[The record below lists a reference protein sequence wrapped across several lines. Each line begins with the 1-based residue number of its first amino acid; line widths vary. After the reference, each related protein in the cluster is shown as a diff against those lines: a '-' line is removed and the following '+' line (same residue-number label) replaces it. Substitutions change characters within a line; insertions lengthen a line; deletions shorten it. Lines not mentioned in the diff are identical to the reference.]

1 MKIAV
6 VGASGNAGSRIVTE
20 LASRGHTVTAIA
32 RHPEKIA
39 EPAQRHGEAGRRAWT
54 RPAWP
59 RCSPAMMP
67 RSARCISSTA
77 IRPG

>member
-32 RHPEKIA
+32 RNPGKIKA
-39 EPAQRHGEAGRRAWT
+39 EPKGKAA
-54 RPAWP
+54 
-59 RCSPAMMP
+59 
-67 RSARCISSTA
+67 
-77 IRPG
+77 